1 MKKVDVPQSGKL
13 GDVAAS
19 KNHSGPYHRKHSP
32 PKTKPTA
39 AQDYTQG
46 EFRVV
51 AKAWGEL
58 TDEQYRAWR
67 ARARREKSKSKLGKR
82 WTLTAQTYFG
92 RINNPRSA
100 FGKDLLLDPPP
111 PAHFPPNPVKRIII
125 TNRAGRITLKIELS
139 EPPVVDIM
147 VFASRPCKRSLARCF
162 KCPRIGPLPAP
173 VGLLSDIT
181 KQYVEKHGWPA
192 VGQRVFVRTRQHMD
206 GGQDEVQEISAV
218 VPAEDGWDDHAKSP

>member
-1 MKKVDVPQSGKL
+1 MKKVGVPQSGKL
-13 GDVAAS
+13 GDVVAS

-82 WTLTAQTYFG
+82 WTLTAG
-92 RINNPRSA
+92 SA
-100 FGKDLLLDPPP
+100 ALSNSAGSVPWPP
-111 PAHFPPNPVKRIII
+111 
-125 TNRAGRITLKIELS
+125 
-139 EPPVVDIM
+139 
-147 VFASRPCKRSLARCF
+147 
-162 KCPRIGPLPAP
+162 
-173 VGLLSDIT
+173 
-181 KQYVEKHGWPA
+181 
-192 VGQRVFVRTRQHMD
+192 RTRTWP
-206 GGQDEVQEISAV
+206 VARSV
-218 VPAEDGWDDHAKSP
+218 AEW

>member
-1 MKKVDVPQSGKL
+1 MFSSRRAGNEGPVGSVGHGWSARSPFSRKLRRHSPMKKVDVPQSGKL

-100 FGKDLLLDPPP
+100 FGKDLLLHPPP
-111 PAHFPPNPVKRIII
+111 PADFPPNPVKRIII

-139 EPPVVDIM
+139 GPPVVDIIDRKSTRLNSSHLGISYA
-147 VFASRPCKRSLARCF
+147 VFC
-162 KCPRIGPLPAP
+162 
-173 VGLLSDIT
+173 
-181 KQYVEKHGWPA
+181 
-192 VGQRVFVRTRQHMD
+192 
-206 GGQDEVQEISAV
+206 
-218 VPAEDGWDDHAKSP
+218 

>member
-1 MKKVDVPQSGKL
+1 MPGARSCCAGTPPSVPRCSPWRYRRHSPMKKVDVPQSGKL
-13 GDVAAS
+13 GDVVAS

-100 FGKDLLLDPPP
+100 FGKDLIL
-111 PAHFPPNPVKRIII
+111 
-125 TNRAGRITLKIELS
+125 
-139 EPPVVDIM
+139 
-147 VFASRPCKRSLARCF
+147 
-162 KCPRIGPLPAP
+162 
-173 VGLLSDIT
+173 
-181 KQYVEKHGWPA
+181 
-192 VGQRVFVRTRQHMD
+192 
-206 GGQDEVQEISAV
+206 
-218 VPAEDGWDDHAKSP
+218 